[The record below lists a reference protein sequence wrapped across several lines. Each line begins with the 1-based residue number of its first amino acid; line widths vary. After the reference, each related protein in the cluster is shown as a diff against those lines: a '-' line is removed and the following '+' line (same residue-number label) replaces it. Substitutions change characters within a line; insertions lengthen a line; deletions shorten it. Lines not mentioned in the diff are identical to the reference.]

1 MQQQITNTKIV
12 MPKKPIG
19 LPNESNFK
27 IMNEDLRDLK
37 EKEVLVKTIWLS
49 LDPYMRGT
57 MNRIDEGEVMMGEI
71 IGEVI
76 RSNSENYKV
85 GEIVLSKSGWQMF
98 SIADESTL
106 KKVDK
111 RISPLS
117 LALGSIGMPGLTAY
131 FGLFRIGKIK
141 KGETVVVSA
150 ASGAVGSV
158 VGQIAKEIG
167 CTVVGIAGSEKKV
180 NYIKDELKFDY
191 GLNYNYEGWE
201 EELRSVAKDKVD
213 IYFDNVGGYI
223 SDKVIENLN
232 IGARV
237 LICGQISQYNNKEP
251 ESGPRNYWQFL
262 SKKSRLEGFV
272 VYDFEEDFHEGIDY
286 LVNLKNKNK
295 LIFKETIVDGF
306 ENAPSAFLKLFSG
319 ENFGKLLIKV

>member
-1 MQQQITNTKIV
+1 
-12 MPKKPIG
+12 
-19 LPNESNFK
+19 
-27 IMNEDLRDLK
+27 
-37 EKEVLVKTIWLS
+37 
-49 LDPYMRGT
+49 
-57 MNRIDEGEVMMGEI
+57 
-71 IGEVI
+71 
-76 RSNSENYKV
+76 
-85 GEIVLSKSGWQMF
+85 
-98 SIADESTL
+98 
-106 KKVDK
+106 
-111 RISPLS
+111 
-117 LALGSIGMPGLTAY
+117 MPGLTAY

>member
-1 MQQQITNTKIV
+1 
-12 MPKKPIG
+12 
-19 LPNESNFK
+19 
-27 IMNEDLRDLK
+27 
-37 EKEVLVKTIWLS
+37 
-49 LDPYMRGT
+49 

-131 FGLFRIGKIK
+131 FGLFRIGNIK

-191 GLNYNYEGWE
+191 GLNYNHEGWE
-201 EELRSVAKDKVD
+201 EELRSIAKDKVD

-262 SKKSRLEGFV
+262 AKKSRLEGFV
-272 VYDFEEDFHEGIDY
+272 VYDFEDDFHEGIDY

-319 ENFGKLLIKV
+319 ENFGKLLIKA

>member
-27 IMNEDLRDLK
+27 IMNEDLRDLE

-111 RISPLS
+111 RISPIS

-131 FGLFRIGKIK
+131 FGLFRIGNIK

-191 GLNYNYEGWE
+191 GLKQPYFVEIK
-201 EELRSVAKDKVD
+201 RSKEMSRKEMVKTACEICKSCYLEASLEIKRMIPRMIITNIQCQVN
-213 IYFDNVGGYI
+213 NVYY
-223 SDKVIENLN
+223 LN
-232 IGARV
+232 IRELNG
-237 LICGQISQYNNKEP
+237 
-251 ESGPRNYWQFL
+251 
-262 SKKSRLEGFV
+262 SK
-272 VYDFEEDFHEGIDY
+272 Y
-286 LVNLKNKNK
+286 
-295 LIFKETIVDGF
+295 
-306 ENAPSAFLKLFSG
+306 
-319 ENFGKLLIKV
+319 

>member
-1 MQQQITNTKIV
+1 
-12 MPKKPIG
+12 
-19 LPNESNFK
+19 
-27 IMNEDLRDLK
+27 
-37 EKEVLVKTIWLS
+37 
-49 LDPYMRGT
+49 

-201 EELRSVAKDKVD
+201 EELRSIAKDKVD

-251 ESGPRNYWQFL
+251 ELGPRNYWQFL
-262 SKKSRLEGFV
+262 AKKSRLEGFV
-272 VYDFEEDFHEGIDY
+272 VYDFEEDFQEGIDY

>member
-1 MQQQITNTKIV
+1 MKKGVYAKETHHSTVRIAPALTVETHHIDIIAEQI
-12 MPKKPIG
+12 
-19 LPNESNFK
+19 
-27 IMNEDLRDLK
+27 R
-37 EKEVLVKTIWLS
+37 
-49 LDPYMRGT
+49 
-57 MNRIDEGEVMMGEI
+57 
-71 IGEVI
+71 EVI
-76 RSNSENYKV
+76 TSHEPISLMKAY
-85 GEIVLSKSGWQMF
+85 F

-201 EELRSVAKDKVD
+201 EELRSIAKDKVD

-237 LICGQISQYNNKEP
+237 LICGQISQYNNKEQ
-251 ESGPRNYWQFL
+251 ELGPRNYWQFL

-272 VYDFEEDFHEGIDY
+272 VYDFEEDFPEGIDY

-306 ENAPSAFLKLFSG
+306 ENAPRAFLKLFSG

>member
-1 MQQQITNTKIV
+1 
-12 MPKKPIG
+12 
-19 LPNESNFK
+19 
-27 IMNEDLRDLK
+27 
-37 EKEVLVKTIWLS
+37 
-49 LDPYMRGT
+49 
-57 MNRIDEGEVMMGEI
+57 MMGEI

-76 RSNSENYKV
+76 RSNTENYKV

-98 SIADESTL
+98 SISDESTL

-111 RISPLS
+111 RINPLS

-167 CTVVGIAGSEKKV
+167 CTVIGIVGSEKKV

-191 GLNYNYEGWE
+191 GLNYNYTGWE
-201 EELRSVAKDKVD
+201 AELRSIAKDNVD
-213 IYFDNVGGYI
+213 IYFDNVGGVI
-223 SDKVIENLN
+223 SDNVIENLN
-232 IGARV
+232 VGARV
-237 LICGQISQYNNKEP
+237 LICGQISQYNNMKP
-251 ESGPRNYWQFL
+251 ELGPRNYWQFL
-262 SKKSRLEGFV
+262 TKKSRLEGFV
-272 VYDFEEDFHEGIDY
+272 VYDFEEDFSEGIDY

>member
-27 IMNEDLRDLK
+27 IMNEDLRDLN
-37 EKEVLVKTIWLS
+37 EKEVLVKTLWLS

-98 SIADESTL
+98 SIVDESTL

-158 VGQIAKEIG
+158 VGL
-167 CTVVGIAGSEKKV
+167 S
-180 NYIKDELKFDY
+180 
-191 GLNYNYEGWE
+191 
-201 EELRSVAKDKVD
+201 
-213 IYFDNVGGYI
+213 
-223 SDKVIENLN
+223 
-232 IGARV
+232 
-237 LICGQISQYNNKEP
+237 LIHI
-251 ESGPRNYWQFL
+251 
-262 SKKSRLEGFV
+262 
-272 VYDFEEDFHEGIDY
+272 
-286 LVNLKNKNK
+286 
-295 LIFKETIVDGF
+295 
-306 ENAPSAFLKLFSG
+306 
-319 ENFGKLLIKV
+319 